1 MALVITKED
10 AELLHQVNMA
20 VQDHHHHN
28 APLTISLNDD
38 QVLEALKILVAMWRH
53 LG

>member
-10 AELLHQVNMA
+10 AELLHQVREMLEHY
-20 VQDHHHHN
+20 DKGGS
-28 APLTISLNDD
+28 LTDLLREEEVAN
-38 QVLEALKILVAMWRH
+38 ALKILVAMWRH

>member
-10 AELLHQVNMA
+10 AELLHQVTMA
-20 VQDHHHHN
+20 VQDQRYHGD
-28 APLTISLNDD
+28 PLSNRLTEAQI
-38 QVLEALKILVAMWRH
+38 LEALEILVNMWRH